1 VISLCL
7 VICATAHTYCSSPL
21 CQLFTPCT
29 LSIGKPVLTDEVA
42 FGAARNW
49 GAHAVLK
56 LAAACER
63 GSEHPVGQTIV
74 RAAQNSGLSLA
85 AVDNFE
91 VQLLL
96 IVACG
101 IHLAQLETELLSVSL
116 ACSALVNL

>member
-1 VISLCL
+1 MLIKLCVL
-7 VICATAHTYCSSPL
+7 H
-21 CQLFTPCT
+21 T
-29 LSIGKPVLTDEVA
+29 LSTGKPVLTDEVA

-91 VQLLL
+91 VNFLQTVVHPNYVVQF
-96 IVACG
+96 IVA
-101 IHLAQLETELLSVSL
+101 SVLVSSTL
-116 ACSALVNL
+116 ACVLCAATRSTDRMTTISGT

>member
-1 VISLCL
+1 MLTIH
-7 VICATAHTYCSSPL
+7 AL
-21 CQLFTPCT
+21 CQLYTP
-29 LSIGKPVLTDEVA
+29 SIGKPVLTDEVA
-42 FGAARNW
+42 FGAARTW

-91 VQLLL
+91 VQSIAHCCLCD
-96 IVACG
+96 IR
-101 IHLAQLETELLSVSL
+101 
-116 ACSALVNL
+116 LVNCSTSVYVVTVYLKTAQ